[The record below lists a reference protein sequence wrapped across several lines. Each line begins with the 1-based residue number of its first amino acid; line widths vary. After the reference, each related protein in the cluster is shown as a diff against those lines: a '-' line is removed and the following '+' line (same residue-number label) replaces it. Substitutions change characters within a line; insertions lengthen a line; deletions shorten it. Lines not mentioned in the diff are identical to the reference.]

1 MAPCLFEPFTSYWKQ
16 ILPKRWPC
24 VVQIKRLKVILWRWP
39 TVTSLCLWGEA
50 AGPGAGR
57 PSEDGSASFWLKKND
72 PLHLVERLC
81 KNRWVK
87 VNRVGDLSG
96 GAIGGSADP
105 RGRALWPSQLAAGE
119 IGTRCRPHCVYLC
132 TFDSCWP
139 TFHLATRTRVTE
151 FANRI
156 WRTLFNFYFY
166 PGYLYIVTIEQKDNV
181 DVNSAHSSSGATPDI
196 PPLCDEAGSHVAR
209 GEESSVSRPDTT
221 DTREED
227 MSLTNVPSP
236 ESVVYDG
243 VATSTAGPFPPLSG
257 VFREQLGDLSRDPII
272 SSNISNW
279 ESTLQS
285 TISGLGQQMIS
296 IANKI
301 DNNTKM
307 LQDQI
312 SLSECRTNS
321 HLKSLERN
329 VSSLENNVSSLQK
342 DVHIFQIQTDSKLNE
357 INGKILQLDTNI
369 LNVDSKLTSF
379 QISLKPCMLN
389 FQF

>member
-1 MAPCLFEPFTSYWKQ
+1 MWRNLRIGLDERYLTSTFILFF
-16 ILPKRWPC
+16 
-24 VVQIKRLKVILWRWP
+24 
-39 TVTSLCLWGEA
+39 
-50 AGPGAGR
+50 
-57 PSEDGSASFWLKKND
+57 
-72 PLHLVERLC
+72 
-81 KNRWVK
+81 
-87 VNRVGDLSG
+87 
-96 GAIGGSADP
+96 
-105 RGRALWPSQLAAGE
+105 
-119 IGTRCRPHCVYLC
+119 
-132 TFDSCWP
+132 
-139 TFHLATRTRVTE
+139 
-151 FANRI
+151 
-156 WRTLFNFYFY
+156 
-166 PGYLYIVTIEQKDNV
+166 LYIVTIEQTNNA
-181 DVNSAHSSSGATPDI
+181 DVNSAHSSSGATSDI
-196 PPLCDEAGSHVAR
+196 PPLCDDAGSHVAR
-209 GEESSVSRPDTT
+209 GEEPSVSRPDTT

-243 VATSTAGPFPPLSG
+243 VATSTPGPFPTVSG
-257 VFREQLGDLSRDPII
+257 VFREPLGDLSRDPII

-285 TISGLGQQMIS
+285 TISGLGQQMFS
-296 IANKI
+296 IADKI

-329 VSSLENNVSSLQK
+329 VSSLEISVSSLQK

-379 QISLKPCMLN
+379 QVEVNSKFETLDTKFSVLDNKISVVDDKLEKVNNRLDSLEGKIDNIDNRVDKLDSSVNSINVKLN
-389 FQF
+389 NFITDQTNLMT